1 MADVV
6 SAIQLTLNA
15 DLERLRTISQNLSNQ
30 GAPAYKRDQLIVDKF
45 QTAFMNEAK
54 LEPDLTLQKDF
65 TQGAFKMTGNAMDIA
80 LDGEGFLMASSG
92 DKTFFTRKGQLRL
105 NPDGYLGLVTGERVL
120 GRSGPVAL
128 SDADFEVQPDGSIVQ
143 DGVVLDKLAIAV
155 FQNSEQLS
163 YAGEGLFENPSMQA
177 STEASDT
184 QVMQSYLEMSN
195 VNTMEEIVR
204 LVELTRHYQLSHN
217 VLKAYDGSIDSAIST
232 LGKF

>member
-65 TQGAFKMTGNAMDIA
+65 TQGAFKMTGNALDIA

-92 DKTFFTRKGQLRL
+92 DKTLFTRKGQLRL

-128 SDADFEVQPDGSIVQ
+128 SDTDFEVQPDGSIVQ

-155 FQNSEQLS
+155 FQNPEQLS